1 MLDVKNLSKVFK
13 NRKKKK
19 TIVAVDHVSFVAK
32 AGEIFGLLGPNGAG
46 KTTVIRL
53 IATVLKPT
61 SGTALVKGY
70 DIRDNPAEV
79 RKNIGVLTT
88 EIGLYDR
95 FTARE
100 NLRYFGNLY
109 GWRGEKLERRINEL
123 IQSLKMNHFAD
134 RKAGKFSTG
143 MKQKVAIA
151 RSLIHDPDVV
161 IFDEPTAGLDVL
173 ASQTV
178 MSFMK
183 RAKEMGK
190 LVILSTHRMIDA
202 QKLCDRVAIMHQGKI
217 IEVDRVEVIL
227 EKTDSQDLEEAFIK
241 LVGQEKNYDSESE
254 KTNGNGDEEQSFF
267 KKYFA
272 KKFSL
277 GRIILAVLI
286 VAAWLI
292 IQQFTK

>member
-1 MLDVKNLSKVFK
+1 MLEVKNLSKIFP
-13 NRKKKK
+13 NRKKQSIK
-19 TIVAVDHVSFVAK
+19 AVDNVSFSAK
-32 AGEIFGLLGPNGAG
+32 PGEIFGLLGPNGAG
-46 KTTVIRL
+46 KTTAIRL

-70 DIRDNPAEV
+70 DIRNNPAEV

-88 EIGLYDR
+88 DIGLYDR

-109 GWRGEKLERRINEL
+109 GWSGDKLERRINEL
-123 IQSLKMNHFAD
+123 VQALKMNNFAD

-151 RSLIHDPDVV
+151 RSLIHDPSVV

-178 MSFMK
+178 ISFMK

-217 IEVDRVEVIL
+217 IETEKVDVIL
-227 EKTDSQDLEEAFIK
+227 EKTNSQDLEEAFVK
-241 LVGQEKNYDSESE
+241 LVGQEKDYDPESPKSNE
-254 KTNGNGDEEQSFF
+254 NGEENTSFF
-267 KKYFA
+267 KKYFG

-277 GRIILAVLI
+277 GRIILAALI
-286 VAAWLI
+286 VVAWYI
-292 IQQFTK
+292 IQQFMK